1 MPEKMNPEVE
11 SFIAGFKKKA
21 LGAISSFNGE
31 QWQSKV
37 WEHTTPVSSVP
48 QQVEC
53 VYRHEVAISRGLV
66 FEKATV
72 SEITL
77 NWPRASKA
85 LVDLQ
90 LAGESEPVSVVVLQ
104 IEIFPLSPLL
114 PMGHFNIERFYAG
127 KNKLTANMDVFPAAT
142 PEKDL
147 DFLRKQ
153 MAGVA
158 EKYGKDQWALSRGLA
173 EQYSMEG
180 WRQPLAARAGF
191 QFKMVSLEKNFSI
204 ARDGAEAFL
213 TGYME
218 MVDTLKGHPGSTAD
232 EEAKNEMRAHWLE
245 YLLMKD
251 GAVRMGRERGHPFE
265 ALRWMGLPP
274 AVHY

>member
-1 MPEKMNPEVE
+1 MNSEVE

-21 LGAISSFNGE
+21 LDALSSFNGE
-31 QWQSKV
+31 LWQSRV
-37 WEHTTPVSSVP
+37 WEHTTPASSGP
-48 QQVEC
+48 QQAEC
-53 VYRHEVAISRGLV
+53 SYRHEVAVSRGQV

-72 SEITL
+72 SEIAL
-77 NWPRASKA
+77 NWPKASKA

-90 LAGESEPVSVVVLQ
+90 LAGASEPVRVLVLQ

-142 PEKDL
+142 PEEDL
-147 DFLRKQ
+147 DSLRKQ

-158 EKYGKDQWALSRGLA
+158 EKYGKDQWTLSRGLA
-173 EQYSMEG
+173 EQYTMEG
-180 WRQPLAARAGF
+180 WPQPLAARAGF
-191 QFKMVSLEKNFSI
+191 QLKMVSLEENFSI
-204 ARDGAEAFL
+204 ARDGAEAFFN
-213 TGYME
+213 GYME
-218 MVDTLKGHPGSTAD
+218 MVAKLKGQPGSTAD
-232 EEAKNEMRAHWLE
+232 EEAKNEMQAHWLE

-274 AVHY
+274 AIHY